1 MSRKQEQSLG
11 GSDALRANL
20 LETAVEDVQIDPRHE
35 VLREPVKEYSGL
47 IKDLDK
53 LLYELNHPFRN
64 WRMILPVFR
73 SFVLKNNS
81 RYLAH
86 AEGPECAVAI
96 TQVFLEALQG
106 PRKFISPEEVAEA
119 ICAYLDK
126 LVSDL
131 NCEQIP
137 GHLEALSRIFKQL
150 SGLSNENLLV
160 LSSSYH
166 PIRTTLK
173 NLISKVKGA
182 ELHNDLDWHPF
193 CSFQNSCLHLTYDYW
208 LQQDDPVNFCE
219 IHTDG
224 IYAISHN
231 TIRTKLDELKKI
243 ELTPCSTQ
251 QLEQLVELPTYLDI
265 VKGYRMLATQLGA
278 ADSEHLTKNYK
289 LQFLF
294 SIMEIDGLSIIHEE
308 TLKEINR
315 NLIQLVRKQPYD
327 EIEEF
332 FLRAFVFL
340 RANVKR
346 FPHTALQSIEV
357 LGTEILKHNNGRLIE
372 AFLAQAIRF
381 GFQYS
386 SVQGVTE
393 DWQPIFNTSHLY
405 NIRVWLNL
413 IIQNPE
419 WCSTLLSALIINIK
433 LSGTCIRDTDL
444 FQKEITRLL
453 DSDVGPVYNLVKQ
466 FTRLLPVFFNEIGSE
481 GVLREVSTELDETHK
496 RKDQLIH
503 FLRKQSHVESSNLI
517 VDFINGIIRFWRTL
531 DKDAL
536 EQYIPEELLH
546 RIDPQGEYVTWV
558 HQITVELFENTGFQD
573 EEELLSWPR
582 KEMEKAIMSM
592 TDHPESELRRVV
604 LLIRMYQLVNLK
616 YDLGFQN
623 IKDQAQEI
631 KESGLPDISPMVEAL
646 EKNDPYEGLEAIL
659 DTLEELKEVTL
670 SPEKFE
676 AREDIFHKRH
686 IATDIPSVYGRYQE
700 KKFDALSLSF
710 RLESLAN
717 IHLEQLT
724 ARAGETLLTQ
734 ATFYRVVKALRLFI
748 RALAIDGIASRRL
761 ENQVD
766 VLEKSLLVK
775 RFSYLQYLDIFRGL
789 SEAISDI
796 RYTYYTN
803 YHRDTLAVIV
813 PQIPPESLLPT
824 YRNHV
829 DDDRTGTL
837 SRISESFE
845 RDLIAETIGIQS
857 LDNYITRVYQVLH
870 EQESNLSVDYL
881 DMLMTYDPKKL
892 FCPLHELNEHTHD
905 LIHLGNKGYNLAQL
919 IKRGVKVPV
928 GSIITSEFFRC
939 QEIIRRFPPAWHDF
953 TKRLDREI
961 NHIEKTTG
969 RRFGS
974 QKNPLLISVRSCPI
988 ISMPG
993 MMATIHNLGINE
1005 EIVHELAKKTGNPY
1019 FAWDTYRRFIQSWCM
1034 SGGMERDEFSAVMRE
1049 AKERHGVDK
1058 KQQFNAE
1065 QMRELTLTYKQA
1077 AQDNG
1082 LAIPDDPWMQLNEA
1096 INMVIDSW
1104 NTTESVKFRSL
1115 MDISDEWGTA
1125 VLIQAMVFGNLS
1137 QDSGTGVLFT
1147 AHPYR
1152 KLSQVTLWGDYTPGN
1167 QGEDIVGGLVATMPI
1182 SIEQAELDDR
1192 PVGQSLEVMFP
1203 QIYGSLLK
1211 LSRELVY
1218 NENWNKQEME
1228 FTFEGPGADD
1238 LYLLQ
1243 TRDMVTSKIK
1253 SLAHF
1258 IPTDKL
1264 KTNLL
1269 GRGIGVCGGAIS
1281 GRAVFN
1287 IENIEA
1293 MRAESPNTPLILIRS
1308 DTVPEDIHE
1317 ISQADGVLTAR
1328 GGQTSHA
1335 SIVTIRL
1342 EKTCVVGCEAMKVFE
1357 SESRCVISG
1366 KEIRFG
1372 DTISI
1377 DGRSGILLSGEHP
1390 TETAPE
1396 GASASRLI

>member
-1 MSRKQEQSLG
+1 MTSNPEQGLG

-35 VLREPVKEYSGL
+35 ILREPIKGYSGL
-47 IKDLDK
+47 IKGLDK

-64 WRMILPVFR
+64 WRLILPVFR

-86 AEGPECAVAI
+86 AAGPECAVAI
-96 TQVFLEALQG
+96 IQLFLEALKG
-106 PRKFISPEEVAEA
+106 SGKFISPEEVAEA

-131 NCEQIP
+131 NSEQIP
-137 GHLEALSRIFKQL
+137 SYLDALSAIFQQL
-150 SGLSNENLLV
+150 GGLSKKNLLI

-166 PIRTTLK
+166 PIRTTLHSLALKGK
-173 NLISKVKGA
+173 NVIQEGF
-182 ELHNDLDWHPF
+182 DWTPF
-193 CSFQNSCLHLTYDYW
+193 CSFQDSCLRHTYEYW
-208 LQQDDPVNFCE
+208 LQQDDPANFCE
-219 IHTDG
+219 IQTDG
-224 IYAISHN
+224 LDAITHN
-231 TIRTKLDELKKI
+231 TIRNNLDELKQI
-243 ELTPCSTQ
+243 EQTTCSSQ
-251 QLEQLVELPTYLDI
+251 QLKKLVEFPTYLDI
-265 VKGYRMLATQLGA
+265 VKGYRLLANQLGA
-278 ADSEHLTKNYK
+278 ADSEHLAQNYK

-294 SIMEIDGLSIIHEE
+294 HIMDNDGLSMIHEE
-308 TLKEINR
+308 SLKEINR
-315 NLIQLVRKQPYD
+315 NLIQLVRNQPYD

-357 LGTEILKHNNGRLIE
+357 LGTEILKHNNGRLVE

-444 FQKEITRLL
+444 FQKEVTRLL
-453 DSDVGPVYNLVKQ
+453 NSDIAPVYNLVKQ

-531 DKDAL
+531 DKDAIA
-536 EQYIPEELLH
+536 QYIPDELLH
-546 RIDPQGEYVTWV
+546 RIDPQGEYVNWV
-558 HQITVELFENTGFQD
+558 HQITAELFENAGFQD
-573 EEELLSWPR
+573 EAELLSWPR
-582 KEMEKAIMSM
+582 SDMEKTIMAM

-623 IKDQAQEI
+623 IKEQAQEI

-646 EKNDPYEGLEAIL
+646 ETNDAYAGLEAIL

-710 RLESLAN
+710 RLENLAN
-717 IHLEQLT
+717 VYLEQLT
-724 ARAGETLLTQ
+724 ASASDILLTQ

-748 RALAIDGIASRRL
+748 RALAIDGIASRRM

-766 VLEKSLLVK
+766 VLENSLKVK

-803 YHRDTLAVIV
+803 HHRDTLAVIV
-813 PQIPPESLLPT
+813 PQIPQRSLLPA
-824 YRNHV
+824 YRTHV
-829 DDDRTGTL
+829 DSDKTGTL

-870 EQESNLSVDYL
+870 EQEANLSVNYL

-892 FCPLHELNEHTHD
+892 FCPLHDLNEHTHD
-905 LIHLGNKGYNLAQL
+905 LIHMGNKGYNLAQL
-919 IKRGVKVPV
+919 IKLGVKVPA
-928 GSIITSEFFRC
+928 GSILTSEFFRC
-939 QEIIRRFPPAWHDF
+939 QEIIRNFPPARQDF
-953 TKRLDREI
+953 NKRLDKEI
-961 NHIEKTTG
+961 NYIEKATG

-974 QKNPLLISVRSCPI
+974 RQDPLLISVRSCPI

-993 MMATIHNLGINE
+993 MMATVHNLGINE
-1005 EIVHELAKKTGNPY
+1005 EIVQELAQKTRKPY

-1034 SGGMERDEFSAVMRE
+1034 TSGMEREEFSAIMRD

-1065 QMRELTLTYKQA
+1065 QMQELTLTYKQA
-1077 AQDNG
+1077 ARDHGIN
-1082 LAIPDDPWMQLNEA
+1082 IPDDPWQQLNDG

-1104 NTTESVKFRSL
+1104 NATEAVKYRSL

-1125 VLIQAMVFGNLS
+1125 ILIQAMVFGNLN
-1137 QDSGTGVLFT
+1137 QEAGTGVLFT

-1182 SIEQAELDDR
+1182 SIEQAEIDDR
-1192 PVGQSLEVMFP
+1192 PVEQSLEVMFP
-1203 QIYGSLLK
+1203 KIYGSLLK

-1228 FTFEGPGADD
+1228 FTFEGPTADD

-1243 TRDMVTSKIK
+1243 TRDMVTSKIQ

-1258 IPTDKL
+1258 IPSDEL
-1264 KTNLL
+1264 KGSML
-1269 GRGIGVCGGAIS
+1269 GRGIGVCGGALS

-1357 SESRCVISG
+1357 SESRCLING
-1366 KEIRFG
+1366 REIRFG

>member
-1 MSRKQEQSLG
+1 MTSKVKQDFKP
-11 GSDALRANL
+11 SDALRANL
-20 LETAVEDVQIDPRHE
+20 LETAVDHVQIDPRHE
-35 VLREPVKEYSGL
+35 ILREPVKGYSGL
-47 IKDLDK
+47 IKGLDK
-53 LLYELNHPFRN
+53 LLYELNHPFHN
-64 WRMILPVFR
+64 WRLILPEFR

-86 AEGPECAVAI
+86 EVGPECAI
-96 TQVFLEALQG
+96 TILQVFLEALEESG
-106 PRKFISPEEVAEA
+106 KFISADEVAEA
-119 ICAYLDK
+119 ISAYLDK
-126 LVSDL
+126 LVADISVQ
-131 NCEQIP
+131 QIP
-137 GHLEALSRIFKQL
+137 SYLDAMSVIFAQLGTLSKR
-150 SGLSNENLLV
+150 NLLI

-166 PIRTTLK
+166 PIRATLK
-173 NLISKVKGA
+173 NLAVKAKGA
-182 ELHNDLDWHPF
+182 ELEQGFDWLPF
-193 CSFQNSCLHLTYDYW
+193 CSFQGSCLHHTYNFW
-208 LQQDDPVNFCE
+208 LEQDDPAGFCD
-219 IHTDG
+219 IPTTGLD
-224 IYAISHN
+224 AISHQ
-231 TIRTKLDELKKI
+231 TIRANLEKLTQI
-243 ELTPCSTQ
+243 ENDPASSQ
-251 QLEQLVELPTYLDI
+251 QLQRLVELPTYLDI
-265 VKGYRMLATQLGA
+265 VKGYRLLATQLGA
-278 ADSEHLTKNYK
+278 ADSELLNQNYK
-289 LQFLF
+289 LLFLF
-294 SIMEIDGLSIIHEE
+294 RIMEIDGLSMIHEE
-308 TLKEINR
+308 SLKEINR
-315 NLIQLVRKQPYD
+315 NLVQLVRKQPYD

-357 LGTEILKHNNGRLIE
+357 LGTEILKCNNGRLVE

-405 NIRVWLNL
+405 NIRVWMNL

-453 DSDVGPVYNLVKQ
+453 NSDLAPVYNLVKQ

-481 GVLREVSTELDETHK
+481 GILREVSTELDETHR
-496 RKDQLIH
+496 RKDRLIH
-503 FLRKQSHVESSNLI
+503 FLRKQSHVESSNII

-531 DKDAL
+531 DKQAIAP
-536 EQYIPEELLH
+536 YIPEELLQQ
-546 RIDPQGEYVTWV
+546 IDPDGEYVRWV
-558 HQITVELFENTGFQD
+558 HQITAELFENSEFQH

-582 KEMEKAIMSM
+582 GEMEKRIMAM

-616 YDLGFQN
+616 YDLGFQE
-623 IKDQAQEI
+623 IKHRAQEI
-631 KESGLPDISPMVEAL
+631 QESGLPDITPMIEAMQSS
-646 EKNDPYEGLEAIL
+646 DPYSGLDAIL
-659 DTLEELKEVTL
+659 DVLEELKEITL

-710 RLESLAN
+710 RLENMAN
-717 IHLEQLT
+717 VYLEQLT
-724 ARAGETLLTQ
+724 ASASDILLTQ

-761 ENQVD
+761 ETQVD
-766 VLEKSLLVK
+766 VLEDSLKVK

-803 YHRDTLAVIV
+803 HHRDTLAVIV
-813 PQIPPESLLPT
+813 PKIPPEALLPA

-829 DDDRTGTL
+829 DADAAGTL
-837 SRISESFE
+837 SRIAESFE

-857 LDNYITRVYQVLH
+857 LDNYITRVYQVLN
-870 EQESNLSVDYL
+870 EQEAHLRGDYL
-881 DMLMTYDPKKL
+881 DLLMTYDPKKL
-892 FCPLHELNEHTHD
+892 FCRLHSQNNHTDD
-905 LIHLGNKGYNLAQL
+905 LIHLGNKGYNLKQL
-919 IKRGVKVPV
+919 IRLGVKVPP
-928 GSIITSEFFRC
+928 GSVLTSEFFRC
-939 QEIIRRFPPAWHDF
+939 QETIRRFPPAWQDF
-953 TKRLDREI
+953 TRRLDNEI
-961 NHIEKTTG
+961 KYIEQATG

-974 QKNPLLISVRSCPI
+974 RSDPLLISVRSCPI

-993 MMATIHNLGINE
+993 MMATIHNLGLNE
-1005 EIVHELAKKTGNPY
+1005 EIVQELAQKTGKPY

-1034 SGGMERDEFSAVMRE
+1034 SGGMERDEFSVLMRA
-1049 AKERHGVDK
+1049 AKQRHGVDK
-1058 KQQFNAE
+1058 KQHFDAA

-1077 AQDNG
+1077 ASDHG
-1082 LAIPDDPWMQLNEA
+1082 LKIPDDPWAQLHDA
-1096 INMVIDSW
+1096 INMVIASW
-1104 NTTESVKFRSL
+1104 DVTEAAKFRSL

-1125 VLIQAMVFGNLS
+1125 VLIQAMVFGNLN

-1167 QGEDIVGGLVATMPI
+1167 QGEDIVGGLVSTKPI

-1192 PVGQSLEVMFP
+1192 PVEQSMEVMFP
-1203 QIYGSLLK
+1203 EIYAALLK

-1218 NENWNKQEME
+1218 NHNWNKQEME
-1228 FTFEGPGADD
+1228 FTFEGVGADD

-1243 TRDMVTSKIK
+1243 TRDMVTSKIQ
-1253 SLAHF
+1253 SMAHF
-1258 IPTDKL
+1258 KQTEAL
-1264 KTNLL
+1264 KTSLL
-1269 GRGIGVCGGAIS
+1269 GRGIGVCGGAMS

-1287 IENIEA
+1287 IENIEEL
-1293 MRAESPNTPLILIRS
+1293 RSQSPHTPLILIRS

-1317 ISQADGVLTAR
+1317 ISRADGVLTAR

-1342 EKTCVVGCEAMKVFE
+1342 EKTCVVGCEALKVYE
-1357 SESRCVISG
+1357 AESRCVINGS
-1366 KEIRFG
+1366 EIRFG

-1377 DGRSGILLSGEHP
+1377 DGRSGILLRGEHP
-1390 TETAPE
+1390 TETGPE
-1396 GASASRLI
+1396 GANASRLI

>member
-1 MSRKQEQSLG
+1 MTSKQKQGLDD
-11 GSDALRANL
+11 SDALRANL
-20 LETAVEDVQIDPRHE
+20 LETAVDEVKINPRHE
-35 VLREPVKEYSGL
+35 ILREPVKGFSGL

-53 LLYELNHPFRN
+53 LLYELNHPYRN
-64 WRMILPVFR
+64 WRLTLPTFR

-81 RYLAH
+81 RYLSH
-86 AEGPECAVAI
+86 AAGPECASTIV
-96 TQVFLEALQG
+96 QVFLDALKESG
-106 PRKFISPEEVAEA
+106 KFIAPEDVAEA
-119 ICAYLDK
+119 MNAYLDK
-126 LVSDL
+126 LISDL
-131 NCEQIP
+131 NSEQLP
-137 GHLEALSRIFKQL
+137 NYLNTL
-150 SGLSNENLLV
+150 SGIFQQLLELPKDDILI

-166 PIRTTLK
+166 PLSTSLK
-173 NLISKVKGA
+173 NLVTKSKAANLDDAV
-182 ELHNDLDWHPF
+182 DWHPF
-193 CSFQNSCLHLTYDYW
+193 CSFQSGCLHHTYNYW
-208 LQQDDPVNFCE
+208 LQQDDPVSASE
-219 IHTDG
+219 ILTEELED
-224 IYAISHN
+224 ISH
-231 TIRTKLDELKKI
+231 TAIRKQLDRLKQVDV
-243 ELTPCSTQ
+243 TTCSAQ
-251 QLEQLVELPTYLDI
+251 QLEQLVGFPTYLDI
-265 VKGYRMLATQLGA
+265 VKGYRRHANQLGN
-278 ADSEHLTKNYK
+278 ADSEVINQNYK

-294 SIMEIDGLSIIHEE
+294 RIMDNDGLAMIHEE

-332 FLRAFVFL
+332 FLLAFVFL

-357 LGTEILKHNNGRLIE
+357 LGSEILKLNNGRLVE

-453 DSDVGPVYNLVKQ
+453 NSEIAPVYNLVKQ

-503 FLRKQSHVESSNLI
+503 FLRKQSHVESSNII

-531 DKDAL
+531 DKEAIAP
-536 EQYIPEELLH
+536 YIPEDLLH

-558 HQITVELFENTGFQD
+558 HQITAELFENSGFQD
-573 EEELLSWPR
+573 EAELLAWPR
-582 KEMEKAIMSM
+582 SEMEKTIMAM

-623 IKDQAQEI
+623 IREQAQEI
-631 KESGLPDISPMVEAL
+631 KESGLPDITPMVDAL
-646 EKNDPYEGLEAIL
+646 ETNDAYAGLEAIL

-710 RLESLAN
+710 RLENLAN
-717 IHLEQLT
+717 VYLEQLT
-724 ARAGETLLTQ
+724 ASAGDILLTQ

-761 ENQVD
+761 ETQVD
-766 VLEKSLLVK
+766 VLENSLKVK

-803 YHRDTLAVIV
+803 HHRDTLAVIV
-813 PQIPPESLLPT
+813 PQIPQDSLLPA

-829 DDDRTGTL
+829 DSDRTGTL

-845 RDLIAETIGIQS
+845 RDLISETIGIQS

-870 EQESNLSVDYL
+870 EQEANLSVDYL
-881 DMLMTYDPKKL
+881 DLLMTYDPKKL
-892 FCPLHELNEHTHD
+892 FCQLHDLSEHTYD
-905 LIHLGNKGYNLAQL
+905 LIHLGNKGFNLAQL
-919 IKRGVKVPV
+919 IKRGVKVPA
-928 GSIITSEFFRC
+928 GSVLTSEFFRC
-939 QEIIRRFPPAWHDF
+939 QRIIRNFPPARHDF
-953 TKRLDREI
+953 SRRLSEEI
-961 NHIEKTTG
+961 NYIEKATG

-974 QKNPLLISVRSCPI
+974 RTNPLLISVRSCPI

-993 MMATIHNLGINE
+993 MMATVHNLGMNE
-1005 EIVHELAKKTGNPY
+1005 EIVQELAELTGKPY

-1034 SGGMERDEFSAVMRE
+1034 SSGMEREEFSAIMRH

-1058 KQQFNAE
+1058 KKHFNAE

-1077 AQDNG
+1077 AKVHG
-1082 LAIPDDPWMQLNEA
+1082 IIIPDDPWMQLNDA

-1104 NTTESVKFRSL
+1104 NTTESTKYRSL

-1125 VLIQAMVFGNLS
+1125 VLIQAMVFGNLN
-1137 QDSGTGVLFT
+1137 QEAGTGVLFT

-1192 PVGQSLEVMFP
+1192 PVEQSLEVMFP
-1203 QIYGSLLK
+1203 EIYGSLLK

-1228 FTFEGPGADD
+1228 FTFEGPNADD

-1243 TRDMVTSKIK
+1243 TRDMVTSKIQ
-1253 SLAHF
+1253 SMAHF
-1258 IPTDKL
+1258 IPSDAL
-1264 KTNLL
+1264 KTDLL
-1269 GRGIGVCGGAIS
+1269 GRGIGVCGGALS

-1293 MRAESPNTPLILIRS
+1293 MRAETPHIPLILIRS

-1342 EKTCVVGCEAMKVFE
+1342 EKTCVVGCEALKVFE
-1357 SESRCVISG
+1357 AESRCLING
-1366 KEIRFG
+1366 QEIHFG
-1372 DTISI
+1372 DAISI
-1377 DGRSGILLSGEHP
+1377 DGRSGVLLKGEHP